1 MSMFQVSCQSLSVD
15 LEKGAPSILKNSK
28 DIRRNY
34 KLYNH
39 CSGNHVQIIGKEIN
53 ARGLSD
59 NANGKPA
66 IIYITVFSNSNR
78 YQHTIFKK
86 SNVFL
91 YVVIE
96 YLFLNFYR
104 SLVDTTKYS
113 HISTQIHIF
122 FIVFLIMKNRRP
134 LTTIN

>member
-66 IIYITVFSNSNR
+66 INYSL
-78 YQHTIFKK
+78 FKFKPKLAYYK

-91 YVVIE
+91 YVMC
-96 YLFLNFYR
+96 
-104 SLVDTTKYS
+104 D
-113 HISTQIHIF
+113 
-122 FIVFLIMKNRRP
+122 
-134 LTTIN
+134 